1 MKPNSKPL
9 LLNSRTSLGSAR
21 KTLAP
26 IEPETIKNREVLMG
40 GAVLSPTPAEMMD
53 DIGRQTT
60 MNSLQ
65 AGYSSLKET
74 IPPR

>member
-1 MKPNSKPL
+1 MKNNSKPL

-26 IEPETIKNREVLMG
+26 IEPDSIKNREVLIG
-40 GAVLSPTPAEMMD
+40 GLLSPTPDMMD
-53 DIGRQTT
+53 DLGRQTT

-74 IPPR
+74 VPPR